1 MSLDRDE
8 IKHIVD
14 EKLADRRADA
24 MIRWLGRS
32 AWRPLLT
39 AGVSG
44 ALGVAMLAA
53 AIYGQG
59 LPDSMLYGGIIF
71 VGIAYMCFW
80 AYRQNRVCQAVA
92 HKLGKLEAELEK
104 LRSALASASE
114 DQRPQQEG
122 RPSDSSRPL
131 IPDP

>member
-1 MSLDRDE
+1 MPLDQDE
-8 IKHIVD
+8 IRQIVD

-24 MIRWLGRS
+24 MIRWLRRS

-44 ALGVAMLAA
+44 ALGVAMLVA
-53 AIYGQG
+53 AIYGKG
-59 LPDSMLYGGIIF
+59 LPDSMLYVGIIF

-92 HKLGKLEAELEK
+92 HKLGKLEAGLEK
-104 LRSALASASE
+104 LKDTMAASPEEPHPEPE
-114 DQRPQQEG
+114 DEP
-122 RPSDSSRPL
+122 
-131 IPDP
+131 

>member
-8 IKHIVD
+8 IRQIVD

-24 MIRWLGRS
+24 MIRWLRRS

-44 ALGVAMLAA
+44 ALGIALLAA
-53 AIYGQG
+53 AIYGEG

-71 VGIAYMCFW
+71 VGIAYTCFW

-92 HKLGKLEAELEK
+92 HKLGKLEEELEK
-104 LRSALASASE
+104 LRDTIADTPDEQCSE
-114 DQRPQQEG
+114 P
-122 RPSDSSRPL
+122 
-131 IPDP
+131 

>member
-8 IKHIVD
+8 IKQIVD
-14 EKLADRRADA
+14 EKLADRRADG
-24 MIRWLGRS
+24 MIRWLRRS

-39 AGVSG
+39 AAVSG
-44 ALGVAMLAA
+44 VLGIALLAA

-59 LPDSMLYGGIIF
+59 LPDSMLYAGIIF

-92 HKLGKLEAELEK
+92 HKLGKLEAELER
-104 LRSALASASE
+104 LGDNIAASPEDQPSESE
-114 DQRPQQEG
+114 DE
-122 RPSDSSRPL
+122 S
-131 IPDP
+131 

>member
-8 IKHIVD
+8 IRQIVD

-24 MIRWLGRS
+24 MIRWLRRS

-39 AGVSG
+39 AAVSG

-53 AIYGQG
+53 AVYGKG

-71 VGIAYMCFW
+71 VAIAYMCFW

-92 HKLGKLEAELEK
+92 HKLGKLEAELES
-104 LRSALASASE
+104 LRDAMAASRE
-114 DQRPQQEG
+114 EQRPE
-122 RPSDSSRPL
+122 PEDEP
-131 IPDP
+131 